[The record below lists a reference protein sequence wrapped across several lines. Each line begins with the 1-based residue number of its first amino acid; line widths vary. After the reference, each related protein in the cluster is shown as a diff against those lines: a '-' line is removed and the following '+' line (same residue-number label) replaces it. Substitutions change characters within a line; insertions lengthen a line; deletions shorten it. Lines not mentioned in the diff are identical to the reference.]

1 MNLIQLK
8 DTPPWE
14 WPEGA
19 GKFLL
24 RALQDPNARN
34 EDRATAAELAGDC
47 IVVNDELVDVLLGLV
62 VSPSAAQPVREAAA
76 IALGPVL
83 ELGDVDGFDIP
94 GEVPIS
100 EKTFQKIQKM
110 FADVYRDAD
119 VPGDVQR
126 RVLEASVRAPQDWH
140 TGAVRAAYQSGDL
153 LWMLTA
159 VFCMQHIQGFE
170 PQILQALKS
179 SDEKIHLEAV
189 RAAGDMEVGEAWAHV
204 AELASSK
211 ATEKNL
217 RLTAIE
223 ALPFLKP
230 KKSLPVLHELTD
242 SDDED
247 IVEAAYEAIAMCGE
261 DDGIG

>member
-1 MNLIQLK
+1 MKLIQLR

-19 GKFLL
+19 DKFLL
-24 RALQDPNARN
+24 LALQDPNASN
-34 EDRATAAELAGDC
+34 DDRMIAAGLAGDC
-47 IVVNDELVDVLLGLV
+47 TVVNDELVDVLLDIV

-83 ELGDVDGFDIP
+83 ELGDIDGFDIP
-94 GEVPIS
+94 DEVPIS
-100 EKTFQKIQKM
+100 EKTFQRIQKM

-119 VPGDVQR
+119 VPGDVRR

-140 TGAVRAAYQSGDL
+140 TGAVRAAYQSGDS

-179 SDEKIHLEAV
+179 PDEKIRLEAV
-189 RAAGDMEVGEAWAHV
+189 RAAGDMEVGKAWEHV
-204 AELASSK
+204 AGLASST

-230 KKSLPVLHELTD
+230 KKSLPVLHALTD
-242 SDDED
+242 SEDEE

-261 DDGIG
+261 DEGIG